1 MAYFRAEHK
10 EIFDFL
16 MKKHQQNPELRFMLR
31 ISDLGEALNNGR
43 WFYGHKD
50 EYLNVSFWNAWTKN
64 ENGELNIQFRIKNDK
79 SCEIFLIA
87 ENSQKADILDKIA
100 NGFDGFK
107 KTISK
112 SGDKIIEWKFSKII
126 KGEDYKKNLTDF
138 IEKDKLLIDS
148 FIKLYDTDNRI
159 FPNVTEERFNEGL
172 TTVKNWQNKEK
183 TLPNLLK
190 KSIKLLS
197 IRIENIKRFSS
208 VYIPLNK
215 RIICFYGKNGTG
227 KTTLLRSIAI
237 AIAGESNIDK
247 ANYEEL
253 KSLLKIV
260 STEKDKRI
268 YTEKALI
275 ELTYTVDNFTEEK
288 PSYNHIIM
296 SYKPLNDTLTIK
308 NDAFIKDKIPLEK
321 NKIPQAFNLYGQEKD
336 IFKTLVLGF
345 AQQTKEEGNRK
356 IKKVWSPNI
365 GDLESLIYDNADSRF
380 HEFVQWV
387 ADKLAPEKVTSFDQ
401 REKNRKQINEI
412 FEIITAITEDGMM
425 LSETSTS
432 STIINKSNPNGISLE
447 LMSQGYQNVVGWVGY
462 FIKRL
467 WEFGQTEL
475 PLKDFKQMP
484 AICIIDE
491 IDTYLHPQWQFR
503 ILSVLSEK
511 FINVQFIVT
520 SHSPFVLSSI
530 PHDKV
535 LLYELIEEKGE
546 IIIKEETQNLYG
558 AQINDVAQEMGTT
571 KRFKTIDDKVEG
583 LFKKIYDSDTEG
595 AKKDLENLENEINHD
610 DSDLRKAAT
619 LIKTKDIFNQRSK

>member
-1 MAYFRAEHK
+1 MAYFREKHK

-16 MKKHQQNPELRFMLR
+16 MQKHQQNSELRFLLR
-31 ISDLGEALNNGR
+31 KTDLGGKLEKGH
-43 WFYGHKD
+43 WFYGYSEK
-50 EYLNVSFWNAWTKN
+50 YLDVSFWNAWAGKESAN
-64 ENGELNIQFRIKNDK
+64 LNIQFRIKCDD
-79 SCEIFLIA
+79 SSEILLIA
-87 ENSQKADILDKIA
+87 ENSQKADILEKVA
-100 NGFDGFK
+100 NGFDGFEK
-107 KTISK
+107 NITESD
-112 SGDKIIEWKFSKII
+112 DKIIVWKKII
-126 KGEDYKKNLTDF
+126 EGLDYKKNLTDF
-138 IEKDKLLIDS
+138 IEKDKFLIDS

-172 TTVKNWQNKEK
+172 TTIKNWQDKEK

-247 ANYEEL
+247 TNYEEL
-253 KSLLKIV
+253 KSLLKILN
-260 STEKDKRI
+260 TENDKHI

-296 SYKPLNDTLTIK
+296 TYKPLNDTLTVK
-308 NDAFIKDKIPLEK
+308 NDEFLKNRPPLENYK
-321 NKIPQAFNLYGQEKD
+321 NPQAFKLYGQEKD

-345 AQQTKEEGNRK
+345 AQQTKKGQNGK
-356 IKKVWSPNI
+356 TKNVWNPNI
-365 GDLESLIYDNADSRF
+365 SDLESLIYDKADSRF
-380 HEFVQWV
+380 YEFVQWV
-387 ADKLAPEKVTSFDQ
+387 ADKLAPEKVPSFDQ
-401 REKNRKQINEI
+401 RKKNRKQISEI
-412 FEIITAITEDGMM
+412 FEIITAITDDDMM
-425 LSETSTS
+425 LSEDSTS
-432 STIINKSNPNGISLE
+432 STIKNKSNPNGISLE

-491 IDTYLHPQWQFR
+491 IDTYLHPEWQFR

-571 KRFKTIDDKVEG
+571 KRFKAIDDKVEG
-583 LFKKIYDSDTEG
+583 LFKKIYESDTEG
-595 AKKDLENLENEINHD
+595 AKEDLANLENEINHD